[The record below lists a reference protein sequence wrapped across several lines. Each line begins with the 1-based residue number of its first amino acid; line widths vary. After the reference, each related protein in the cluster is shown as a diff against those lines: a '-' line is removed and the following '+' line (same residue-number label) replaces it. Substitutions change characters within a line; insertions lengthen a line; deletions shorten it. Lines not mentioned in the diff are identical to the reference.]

1 MRYIEI
7 LNKGK
12 ELLDRDIEKFKDY
25 YLENQSHLNS
35 SNDLDSSIEFEL
47 QYLKYLMNVEDNYRE
62 AINQANKLKALPNI
76 TVYSLSKVNR
86 TLGVAYY
93 HLGEFTSSMESYIE
107 SVKLLDKI
115 SEKNHEQYYE
125 LALTYFNISLLYKN
139 EQIADESNK
148 RLEYIRLAEKI
159 FIEIK
164 SHKGLGLIY
173 SGLSNYYSNTVN
185 YPMALKYQLKSIE
198 LKKHNNDEVGLG
210 VNYGNLA
217 NIYIKYNKLDKAEY
231 YLLKSKEIKLKES
244 NNYSKCLLFLQLGNL
259 YRAKGDFV
267 NSIEYYIE
275 GLNISIKH
283 ELKYE
288 VSLLLTELATTYE
301 KNNNYEL
308 AYKTIQRK
316 LVLQESLID
325 INKSKALLELKYKFE
340 IDKQKDEAKILQ
352 QKNAEIQEYITKLK
366 NTNFELRQFAQIASH
381 DLKEPARLIKMH
393 ITKLEKSLEHIDESQ
408 DYLINFIKKTSDNL
422 YHLVN
427 ELQNYTNIDQQLKVK
442 ENIQIADELKD
453 IVKHVQRTLRASDL
467 VINISNIPSTI
478 VGNRSQF
485 NQLFFQLIENA
496 FLFNDKTYKQVEITY
511 NQNETHHIFSVIDNG
526 IGIDK
531 AFFSKIFEI
540 FERLHDNSKYQGT
553 GIGLAIAKKIITEM
567 NGFIE
572 IESKLGVGTTFKIY
586 ILK

>member
-1 MRYIEI
+1 MRYKEI

-76 TVYSLSKVNR
+76 TVYSLSKVYR

-107 SVKLLDKI
+107 SVKLLNKI
-115 SEKNHEQYYE
+115 TDKNHEQNYE
-125 LALTYFNISLLYKN
+125 LALTYYNISLLYKN
-139 EQIADESNK
+139 DQLKDENCK
-148 RLEYIRLAEKI
+148 RLEYIKLAEKI
-159 FIEIK
+159 FIETK
-164 SHKGLGLIY
+164 SNKGLSLIY
-173 SGLSNYYSNTVN
+173 SGISNYYTYINNFPLS
-185 YPMALKYQLKSIE
+185 LKYQLKSIN
-198 LKKHNNDEVGLG
+198 LKINTGDESGLG

-217 NIYIKYNKLDKAEY
+217 SIYLRYNKLEKAEF
-231 YLLKSKEIKLKES
+231 YLLKSKELKLKES

-259 YRAKGDFV
+259 YRAKD
-267 NSIEYYIE
+267 NIDLCIENYLE
-275 GLNISIKH
+275 GLNIANKH

-288 VSLLLTELATTYE
+288 ESLLLTELASTYE
-301 KNNNYEL
+301 RSNNYEL
-308 AYKTIQRK
+308 AYKIIQRK
-316 LVLQESLID
+316 LELQESLID

-340 IDKQKDEAKILQ
+340 IDKQRDEAKILQ

-408 DYLINFIKKTSDNL
+408 EYLINFIKKTSDNL

-453 IVKHVQRTLRASDL
+453 VVKHVRRTLKDENIDL
-467 VINISNIPSTI
+467 IIANLPKSLI
-478 VGNRSQF
+478 GNRSQF

-496 FLFNDKTYKQVEITY
+496 FLFNNKSYKKVEVSYSQT
-511 NQNETHHIFSVIDNG
+511 ETHHIFSIIDNG

-540 FERLHDNSKYQGT
+540 FERLHDNSVYQGT

-572 IESKLGVGTTFKIY
+572 IESKLGEGSTFKIHM
-586 ILK
+586 LK